1 LAGWRLVHDL
11 VLEHPGKV
19 VRDEDG
25 VEACRQGGIN
35 VRAGAVADHPG
46 VAGLT
51 AVVGGER
58 KISFVVFFGENLYG
72 GEVRGQAGALKLVG
86 LLFGV
91 ALGDHNKA
99 VPGSEVGEGGGHV
112 REEFDFLVGN
122 GLGEALDTAT
132 LFVGEGDVCELL
144 EAGDQR
150 AAEAAEAIA
159 VRADGS
165 VFDAVEVAANL
176 LWGVNAMVEIG
187 DETGY
192 GTLEVD
198 VVLPKG
204 VVGVDEQGLVGKLT

>member
-1 LAGWRLVHDL
+1 
-11 VLEHPGKV
+11 
-19 VRDEDG
+19 
-25 VEACRQGGIN
+25 
-35 VRAGAVADHPG
+35 
-46 VAGLT
+46 
-51 AVVGGER
+51 VVGGKG
-58 KISFVVFFGENLYG
+58 KISFVVFFGEDFDGREVG
-72 GEVRGQAGALKLVG
+72 GETGALKLVS

-91 ALGDHNKA
+91 AFGDHNKA

-112 REEFDFLVGN
+112 REEFDLLVGN

-144 EAGDQR
+144 EAGNQR

-159 VRADGS
+159 VRADCS

-176 LWGVNAMVEIG
+176 LWGVDAMVEIG
-187 DETGY
+187 DETGD

-198 VVLPKG
+198 VVLPEG